1 MALLQSIR
9 DHHYERRIF
18 VGRIVL
24 SIVVAT
30 LLLGTVVSRLVQ
42 LQVVN
47 YEQYAEKAQGNRI
60 RTQPVSPIRGL
71 VLDRSGRVLAE
82 NLPAYQLELIP
93 EQVEDIRDTLSR
105 LAELGL
111 IERDDIEELIAESRE
126 TQRFRPVTLNPRL
139 DDEEISRFAVQ
150 RARFPGVDF
159 KPRLVRH
166 YPDGEAIAHA
176 VGYVGRMTVE
186 DLQRVDTSR
195 YAGTTQAG
203 QTGLEASYESRLH
216 GDAGFRHI
224 VTNARGRQITTGS
237 GGVIDALPEDELP
250 DPGDNLLLTLDI
262 ELQTL
267 ATELMKDR
275 RGAIVAIDPNN
286 GDILAMISAPSF
298 DPNMFAVGGMSR
310 AQYASVAE
318 DPDRPLFN
326 RAVRGIYP
334 PGSTIKPMLALAA
347 LESGA
352 TNLTRKIMCRGYFTL
367 PNSTHRYRD
376 WKPEGHGP
384 IDIHQ
389 AVSQSCDVYFYE
401 ISNEIGIDRMHD
413 YLVQFGLGYQTG
425 VDIGGERSGLVPS
438 TTWKREAFRSRDDK
452 RWYDGETVIASIGQ
466 GYMNAT
472 PLQLAAAT
480 GALGTRGMRF
490 RPRLVAGWQDPL
502 TGEVTELEPAQLP
515 TVDIKNEFYWD
526 DVIASM
532 NSVLQDHRGT
542 AFAAGRDLPYRVAGK
557 SGTSQVFSVGQD
569 EEYNEEEIEER
580 LRDHALFISFAPLEN
595 PAIAVAV
602 IVENGSSG
610 STTAAPIAM
619 AIMDH
624 YLEHKNA
631 AQ

>member
-413 YLVQFGLGYQTG
+413 VRGH
-425 VDIGGERSGLVPS
+425 
-438 TTWKREAFRSRDDK
+438 
-452 RWYDGETVIASIGQ
+452 TV
-466 GYMNAT
+466 
-472 PLQLAAAT
+472 
-480 GALGTRGMRF
+480 
-490 RPRLVAGWQDPL
+490 
-502 TGEVTELEPAQLP
+502 EP
-515 TVDIKNEFYWD
+515 
-526 DVIASM
+526 
-532 NSVLQDHRGT
+532 
-542 AFAAGRDLPYRVAGK
+542 
-557 SGTSQVFSVGQD
+557 
-569 EEYNEEEIEER
+569 
-580 LRDHALFISFAPLEN
+580 
-595 PAIAVAV
+595 
-602 IVENGSSG
+602 VENR
-610 STTAAPIAM
+610 TAT
-619 AIMDH
+619 AIVGAVHD
-624 YLEHKNA
+624 LVLLNRRNRTVVGK
-631 AQ
+631 QLG